1 LLEHLQLTVI
11 MKGLTVAQGE
21 VGIAGIASSGRRGVE
36 VVGADFGHGGPIPP
50 AG

>member
-1 LLEHLQLTVI
+1 MSLVVRRE
-11 MKGLTVAQGE
+11 E
-21 VGIAGIASSGRRGVE
+21 VGIAGIASSGRRRVE